1 MANLVYFSHGDST
14 AESVSN
20 TSFGKTVLL
29 YQTPAEREHAY
40 QTTYASAVGRQ
51 HENAAE
57 DLIPPA
63 IRMYTAEELRKRR
76 ILAGTVT
83 LTEKPLYDRIKRIGD
98 VVCSAG
104 ALIVLSPLLIGTAAA
119 SIVNDFGSPI
129 YSQMR
134 VGKDGKEFRI
144 YKFRSMYKDA
154 DARREAL
161 MAQNESKGATF
172 KMKDDP
178 RITSVGHFL
187 RKTSID
193 ELPQLFNILKG
204 DMSVIGPRPFIPEEQ
219 AALPADRLL
228 VKPGLSCYWQVGG
241 KNELDEEAQIELD
254 RKYVRERSVAT
265 DIKLIFMTIR
275 HVLGGKNS

>member
-1 MANLVYFSHGDST
+1 MANLLYFSHGDST

-57 DLIPPA
+57 DMIPPA

-119 SIVNDFGSPI
+119 IIVNDFGSPI

-161 MAQNESKGATF
+161 MARN
-172 KMKDDP
+172 
-178 RITSVGHFL
+178 
-187 RKTSID
+187 
-193 ELPQLFNILKG
+193 
-204 DMSVIGPRPFIPEEQ
+204 
-219 AALPADRLL
+219 
-228 VKPGLSCYWQVGG
+228 
-241 KNELDEEAQIELD
+241 
-254 RKYVRERSVAT
+254 
-265 DIKLIFMTIR
+265 
-275 HVLGGKNS
+275 